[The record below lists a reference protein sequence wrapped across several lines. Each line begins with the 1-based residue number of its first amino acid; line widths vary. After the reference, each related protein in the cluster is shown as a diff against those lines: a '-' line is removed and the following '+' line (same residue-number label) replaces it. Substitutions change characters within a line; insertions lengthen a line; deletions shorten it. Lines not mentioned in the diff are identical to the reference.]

1 MKIHGTLSALAL
13 SFGIFA
19 SNAAASNIV
28 VNGNFEGTTYVDS
41 STGDIL
47 PTGWTNGPPYPSASS
62 NVNVSSA
69 VDASTDLGPESGSNF
84 IRFQSAQ
91 NNGSR
96 DCLYQD
102 LITIPG
108 QLYTV
113 SFWVGITSTSVGNNL
128 GLNPVWDENTSNQ
141 QSLGADQFYYAPVNT
156 GPVAYQQFS
165 FSVTA
170 STSDTR
176 IDFHGVDSNGS
187 ILLDNVSVTNASA
200 TPEPGTLVLAGAVLV
215 GLGLARRG
223 RRGA

>member
-1 MKIHGTLSALAL
+1 MKIQGVLCALAL
-13 SFGIFA
+13 SLGLFA

-28 VNGNFEGTTYVDS
+28 VNGGFEGTTYVDS
-41 STGDIL
+41 ATGDIL
-47 PTGWTNGPPYPSASS
+47 PTGWTNGPPYPASSS

-69 VDASTDLGPESGSNF
+69 VDAATDLGPVSGSNF
-84 IRFQSAQ
+84 IRFQSPA

-141 QSLGADQFYYAPVNT
+141 QTLGADQFYYAPVNT

-165 FSVTA
+165 FTVTA

-176 IDFHGVDSNGS
+176 IDFHAVDSNGS
-187 ILLDNVSVTNASA
+187 ILLDDVSVTDASA
-200 TPEPGTLVLAGAVLV
+200 TPEPGTLILAGAALL
-215 GLGLARRG
+215 GLGVARRG
-223 RRGA
+223 RRAA